1 MPRILKRMQQKI
13 SDRQGLASMS
23 AVLCLMLVIM
33 AISLSLL
40 LASYQM
46 FASVN
51 DNVSEQRAYQQA
63 KTFSETLRQSL
74 EGENINTKVQ
84 ESNSLE
90 QYLYKLLRNYGG
102 RTQTLTMQEA
112 DSGYDR
118 IRLTITTQDSSET
131 KDDTKTRYDDSD
143 SLKKYLTIR
152 ATVLDSDDQPQAAV
166 TSVYSFSQDEYRTDG
181 KDGEFT
187 FTFMRY
193 RN

>member
-51 DNVSEQRAYQQA
+51 DNVSEQRAHQQA